1 MKKNLILDVGGVIV
15 ELDFKNSISKLLNS
29 KEANFEL
36 LFDKWLQSKAIREFE
51 AGKISYQTFYEKMS
65 AEFNL
70 TIDIETFTKH
80 FNSIIVA
87 PFDGIDD
94 FIKEL
99 SVDYNI
105 YILSNITH
113 IHWDNLEKYDFIK
126 KYIKYSFL
134 SCDIGSAKP
143 EDEIFQY
150 AIKQIGVPA
159 KEILY
164 FDDNKSNVEAGK
176 RNGLQSYQTIG
187 LESLKETFY
196 SLKKA
201 LITNPKLK

>member
-94 FIKEL
+94 N
-99 SVDYNI
+99 Y
-105 YILSNITH
+105 
-113 IHWDNLEKYDFIK
+113 EKSK
-126 KYIKYSFL
+126 L
-134 SCDIGSAKP
+134 
-143 EDEIFQY
+143 
-150 AIKQIGVPA
+150 
-159 KEILY
+159 
-164 FDDNKSNVEAGK
+164 
-176 RNGLQSYQTIG
+176 
-187 LESLKETFY
+187 LK
-196 SLKKA
+196 A
-201 LITNPKLK
+201 M